1 MTSKVIYKENLRTE
15 MIHLKSG
22 STIET
27 DAPID
32 NNGKGERFSPTDL
45 VASALASCMLTVM
58 GIKARDLNIDLD
70 GTEASVTKIMGTEP
84 RRIVGID
91 VVIQFPASIG
101 ADDKQKTIL
110 ERTALTCPVQFS
122 IHPDITCNISFNW

>member
-101 ADDKQKTIL
+101 ADDKQKNNFRKNGFNL
-110 ERTALTCPVQFS
+110 SCS
-122 IHPDITCNISFNW
+122 I